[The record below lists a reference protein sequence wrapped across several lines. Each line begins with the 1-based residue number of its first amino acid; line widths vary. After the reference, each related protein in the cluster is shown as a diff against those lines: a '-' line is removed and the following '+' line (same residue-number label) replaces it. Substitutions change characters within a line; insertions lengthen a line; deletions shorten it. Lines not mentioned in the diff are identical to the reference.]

1 MQMKTYSR
9 KSMSRSSAQFDALI
23 SSATSS
29 TKTAVSVSRWG
40 QTTFTSV
47 RRQNES
53 ENNSNNN
60 NNNNNNNS
68 NNNSNNDRIFQDSKR
83 PKIEKFDNLREK
95 SIETKTL
102 IKPKVNKFFKSKN
115 IANALF
121 DDIVKEKI
129 IRDKEENRFLT
140 INNTC
145 NEKKEIEV
153 KPKSWK
159 PLNESQT
166 KKSERKSREINCK
179 KLDDEKYNSGN
190 DINKNDKKTNSKNNN
205 NNNSVKKNIS
215 QNSVPIRGTRSSR
228 RLQGAAPEV
237 VQEVNKLKCFNTLE
251 TENNQ
256 ILSINQPI
264 VDSCLSDITTNSVS
278 ININQNQLMIDNNSV
293 KDEICSLRTDSN
305 SDNMELDLNND
316 LTQTISDSKSSSQ
329 SSDNDFKFVEPK
341 SLSQP
346 IPELSHE
353 NFNDDKQIPIS
364 NSQPEST
371 SSSSSQVIVT
381 KPKKKIFSSSKKN
394 RAVFNMKNFWSSDS
408 KEFSDELQASD
419 QSIASSSSVS
429 NDNKKSVNDFDFDDD
444 SNYIKLH
451 RVKKAHQCHDLG
463 ETEQFDDDI
472 KYHLSGIESSNTI
485 PMRCL
490 RYLSFYTLFHK
501 LLKRISKIIELFC
514 DRQYIRSNATGNET
528 RISDAFESTRRY
540 AANNQC
546 LNGCTD

>member
-47 RRQNES
+47 RRQNEL

-83 PKIEKFDNLREK
+83 PKIEKFDNLKEK

-102 IKPKVNKFFKSKN
+102 IKPKVNKFFKSRSN
-115 IANALF
+115 ITNALF

-159 PLNESQT
+159 PLNETQT
-166 KKSERKSREINCK
+166 KKSERKSREINYK
-179 KLDDEKYNSGN
+179 KLDDEKYISGN
-190 DINKNDKKTNSKNNN
+190 DINKNDKKTNSNKNNS
-205 NNNSVKKNIS
+205 NSVKKNIS

-228 RLQGAAPEV
+228 RLQGADPEV

-251 TENNQ
+251 TENNE
-256 ILSINQPI
+256 ILTINQPI

-278 ININQNQLMIDNNSV
+278 ININQNQNQLTIDNNLV
-293 KDEICSLRTDSN
+293 EDEICSLKTDSN
-305 SDNMELDLNND
+305 SDNMELDINND

-346 IPELSHE
+346 IPESSHQ
-353 NFNDDKQIPIS
+353 NFNNDKQIPSS

-371 SSSSSQVIVT
+371 SSSSSSSQVIVT

-419 QSIASSSSVS
+419 QSVASSSSAS

-490 RYLSFYTLFHK
+490 RYLLFYTLF
-501 LLKRISKIIELFC
+501 S
-514 DRQYIRSNATGNET
+514 
-528 RISDAFESTRRY
+528 
-540 AANNQC
+540 
-546 LNGCTD
+546 

>member
-47 RRQNES
+47 RRQNEL
-53 ENNSNNN
+53 ENNSNNNN

-68 NNNSNNDRIFQDSKR
+68 NNNSNNSNNDHIFQDSKR
-83 PKIEKFDNLREK
+83 PKIEKFDNLKEK

-115 IANALF
+115 ITNALF

-179 KLDDEKYNSGN
+179 KLEKLDDQKYISGN
-190 DINKNDKKTNSKNNN
+190 DIKNDKKTNNKN

-215 QNSVPIRGTRSSR
+215 QNSVSIRGTRSSR
-228 RLQGAAPEV
+228 RLQGADPEV

-251 TENNQ
+251 TENNE

-264 VDSCLSDITTNSVS
+264 ADSCLSDITTNSVS

-293 KDEICSLRTDSN
+293 KDETCSLRTDSN

-329 SSDNDFKFVEPK
+329 SSDNDFKFVKPK

-346 IPELSHE
+346 IPESSHE
-353 NFNDDKQIPIS
+353 NFNNDKQIPLS

-371 SSSSSQVIVT
+371 SSSSSSSQVIVT

-419 QSIASSSSVS
+419 QSKASSSSAAS

-490 RYLSFYTLFHK
+490 RYLSFYTLF
-501 LLKRISKIIELFC
+501 S
-514 DRQYIRSNATGNET
+514 
-528 RISDAFESTRRY
+528 
-540 AANNQC
+540 
-546 LNGCTD
+546 